1 MRKQQFLAGKATCPP
16 ARLGLGKALIS
27 DDCGRPGP
35 VLKENFYLDPVLA
48 CRVIKPVVGC

>member
-16 ARLGLGKALIS
+16 TRLGLGKALIS